1 MELIFG
7 IIAGVIALTLLVALH
22 ELGHG
27 LVARRNGVN
36 VEEFGIGFPPK
47 VWGKKV
53 KKSILG
59 KNVEF
64 TLNALP
70 LGGFVRLQ
78 GEHDA
83 ADQKGDYGAASF
95 WVKTKILLAGVAVNW
110 VTAVILLTLLALV
123 GMPKVLPDQ
132 FSVPADTI
140 VTNSPV
146 SLASVTDDSPAA
158 KAGLKKGDEIVRFD
172 GQAVANPATLLEET
186 AANKG
191 KTVEVIYTRDGTE
204 YRTNVTLRA
213 DNSNNQGYLGVGT
226 AQRNTTRATWSA
238 PIVGVALTG
247 QLTVATFDGLGKLLA
262 NVGNGISSQLSGDES
277 VREAGGKDLQAAGDS
292 VAGPIGILGVL
303 FPAAQQ
309 AGFGTFIFITALISL
324 TLAVMNVLPIPALD
338 GGRWFTMAAFRIFKK
353 PLTKEREESIQA
365 AGFLVLMALIVVVTI
380 VDVTKLFK

>member
-7 IIAGVIALTLLVALH
+7 ILAGAVALTGLVALH

-59 KNVEF
+59 KDVEF

-83 ADQKGDYGAASF
+83 ASGKGDYGAASF
-95 WVKTKILLAGVAVNW
+95 WVKTKILLAGVAINW
-110 VTAVILLTLLALV
+110 LTAVVLFTILALV
-123 GMPKVLPDQ
+123 GIPKVLPDQ
-132 FSVPADTI
+132 FSVPSDTTA
-140 VTNSPV
+140 TNTPV
-146 SLASVTDDSPAA
+146 SLSTVADDSPAA
-158 KAGLKKGDEIVRFD
+158 KAGLKKGDEIIRFN
-172 GQAVANPATLLEET
+172 GQPVADPTILSKET
-186 AANKG
+186 KENKG
-191 KTVEVIYTRDGTE
+191 KKVEVIYTRGGTE
-204 YRTNVTLRA
+204 YRTETTLNK
-213 DNSNNQGYLGVGT
+213 DNKNGQGYLGVGT
-226 AQRNTTRATWSA
+226 AQRNTVRSTWSA
-238 PIVGVALTG
+238 PIVGVALTA
-247 QLTVATFDGLGKLLA
+247 QLTGATFDGLGKLVS
-262 NVGNGISSQLSGDES
+262 NVAGGIGAQLSGDAQT
-277 VREAGGKDLQAAGDS
+277 REQGGKELQAAGDS

-309 AGFGTFIFITALISL
+309 AGLSAFLFITALISL

-338 GGRWFTMAAFRIFKK
+338 GGRWATMAVFRILKK

-365 AGFLVLMALIVVVTI
+365 AGFLTLMALIVVVTF
-380 VDVTKLFK
+380 VDVTKLIK